1 MRPWRAPV
9 TGGREEALRAVGYRR
24 LHRPPDDAGGD
35 EHAGPASAARMI
47 ERHVAGPGFQWF
59 VERPRGRGR
68 GGKTRTD
75 LIEATPV
82 GLLPAET
89 ATRDGGRLPQ
99 SCACSRWWRTSRR
112 RTISGVLDR
121 DIPRLPEIL
130 RAEPRLGRVQ
140 KGTGKRWEFDP
151 RRDRGR
157 GAAAGAGGDRGAEG
171 RRPAAADLGARHPQ
185 VKRPRP
191 TDAGRGRCPASGA
204 PAPAAVENGHGNQI
218 PAFFGPG
225 PGSAMFSWI
234 RTGRRQ
240 HSRFPPFWSKR
251 PSAAVV
257 W

>member
-9 TGGREEALRAVGYRR
+9 TGAAKEALRAVGYRR
-24 LHRPPDDAGGD
+24 LHRPPDDAGD

-140 KGTGKRWEFDP
+140 KGTGKRWEFDH
-151 RRDRGR
+151 DVIVDG
-157 GAAAGAGGDRGAEG
+157 E
-171 RRPAAADLGARHPQ
+171 RRPVRVVIEVPKDGGRPLLISAHVIRLKTAAAD
-185 VKRPRP
+185 
-191 TDAGRGRCPASGA
+191 
-204 PAPAAVENGHGNQI
+204 
-218 PAFFGPG
+218 
-225 PGSAMFSWI
+225 
-234 RTGRRQ
+234 
-240 HSRFPPFWSKR
+240 
-251 PSAAVV
+251 
-257 W
+257 

>member
-1 MRPWRAPV
+1 MALDGVVALAGLRIDGVAQC
-9 TGGREEALRAVGYRR
+9 GEDNAALAGAGDGSREEALRAVGYRR
-24 LHRPPDDAGGD
+24 LHRPPDDAGD

-140 KGTGKRWEFDP
+140 KGTGKRWEFDH
-151 RRDRGR
+151 DVIVDG
-157 GAAAGAGGDRGAEG
+157 E
-171 RRPAAADLGARHPQ
+171 RRPVRVVIEVAKDGG
-185 VKRPRP
+185 RPLL
-191 TDAGRGRCPASGA
+191 
-204 PAPAAVENGHGNQI
+204 I
-218 PAFFGPG
+218 
-225 PGSAMFSWI
+225 SAHVI
-234 RTGRRQ
+234 L
-240 HSRFPPFWSKR
+240 K
-251 PSAAVV
+251 
-257 W
+257 